1 MLRIPTLVLFVLSSL
16 GLSPALAQVEVL
28 PVDHQRLGRV
38 LVAKVSADIA
48 PGDYETLLKGLRD
61 HPGHYQ
67 QKLLLLD
74 SIGGSVPE
82 ALRMGRLLRETGFVA
97 LVASNAVCQGSCVY
111 LLAAGQSRTIRGAVG
126 LHRPAYPGA
135 DSSLGAEQ
143 ARQQHYN
150 PQHYLREMGVS
161 AQLFRD
167 MQAIAPHSPRLL
179 SALELSR
186 YGLH

>member
-1 MLRIPTLVLFVLSSL
+1 MSRHLRI
-16 GLSPALAQVEVL
+16 ALAGFVALCLNPAFAKVEVEAA
-28 PVDHQRLGRV
+28 QQKNLGNILIV
-38 LVAKVSADIA
+38 KVSEDIA
-48 PGDYETLLKGLRD
+48 PGDYDAMLKALRA
-61 HPGHYQ
+61 HPG
-67 QKLLLLD
+67 KFARKILLLD
-74 SIGGSVPE
+74 SIGGSAAE
-82 ALRMGRLLRETGFVA
+82 AMRMGRLLRETGFVA

-126 LHRPAYPGA
+126 LHRPAYPGG

-143 ARQQHYN
+143 ARQQRYN

-179 SALELSR
+179 SALERSR